1 MKTKILILLI
11 FFLPICVNSQVVT
24 SVTPDTGSQGTTFPI
39 VVHGSGTEWTL
50 SPYFVVYFD
59 STGVETNSVVIVNDS
74 TLSGNIIIDGKAS
87 TGLHSCIVVDQFFNF
102 YYGTNL
108 FNVFLNIP
116 VSPTLFLPLN
126 SSTNISQT
134 PYFLWDSNTYV
145 NHFRLQISSDS
156 LFNTVVFDTLLANT
170 PYTLRTGILNLNTK
184 YFWRVNATNSKG
196 TSPWSTIFRFTVRAI
211 GITQINTEVP
221 QNYKLYQNYPNP
233 FNPVTKFKFS
243 IPKES
248 FVKLKIFDLSGK
260 EISVVI
266 NQNMKLGVYEYS
278 WNASNLPSGVYFYSL
293 ETESYREVRKAML
306 IK

>member
-11 FFLPICVNSQVVT
+11 FILPIRVNSQIVS
-24 SVTPDTGSQGTTFPI
+24 SVTPDTGRQGTTFPI
-39 VVHGSGTEWTL
+39 VIHGSGTEWTL

-59 STGVETNSVVIVNDS
+59 SIGVETNNVIIVNDT

-116 VSPTLFLPLN
+116 VAPTLFLPLN
-126 SSTNISQT
+126 NSSNISQT

-145 NHFRLQISSDS
+145 NHFRLQITSDS
-156 LFNTVVFDTLLANT
+156 LFNSIVFDTLLANT

-196 TSPWSTIFRFTVRAI
+196 TSSWSTIFKFTVRAI
-211 GITQINTEVP
+211 GITQLNTEVP
-221 QNYKLYQNYPNP
+221 QDYKLFQNYPNP
-233 FNPVTKFKFS
+233 FNPITKFKFS
-243 IPKES
+243 LPKES

-260 EISVVI
+260 EISVLI

-278 WNASNLPSGVYFYSL
+278 WNATNLPSGVYFYSL
-293 ETESYREVRKAML
+293 ETDSYREVRKAML